1 MPAKGLIDKRAM
13 MSRAHD
19 VVVRDFWLKN
29 YPPGCL
35 VEIMPLADHSRNI
48 ASGLFG
54 NTGDIVAKCNN
65 SISRFIALDPET
77 VGIVMRFDP
86 SDSNNILL
94 LVGQEELWVRT
105 MQCCRISD
113 QAGDN
118 VRKDAV

>member
-1 MPAKGLIDKRAM
+1 MPGKGVIDKTM
-13 MSRAHD
+13 MSRSHNT
-19 VVVRDFWLKN
+19 VLRDLWLKN

-35 VEIMPLADHSRNI
+35 VEIMPLLDPSKNM

-65 SISRFIALDPET
+65 SISRFVALEPGT

-105 MQCCRISD
+105 IQCCRISD

-118 VRKDAV
+118 ISKYTV

>member
-1 MPAKGLIDKRAM
+1 MSDKRGM

-19 VVVRDFWLKN
+19 VVVRDFWLRN

-35 VEIMPLADHSRNI
+35 VEIMPLGDHSRNI
-48 ASGLFG
+48 GSGLFG
-54 NTGDIVAKCNN
+54 KPGDIVAKCNN
-65 SISRFIALDPET
+65 SISRFIALEPET

-86 SDSNNILL
+86 IDSSNVLL

-105 MQCCRISD
+105 VQCCRISN

-118 VRKDAV
+118 LLTDAV